1 MKAVVEFQG
10 FLDGN
15 NGYIIKELVVM
26 CVETGVSQQ
35 WLFRPPSSSI
45 HYNVQHSRPTRW
57 LSKYYHG
64 LAWNSGETA
73 YFRLEH
79 ILLVNTYFYDT
90 IYTKGLEKC
99 SFLSKL
105 MRRCVMNLEDID
117 CPSVKTLPYPED
129 ITCKHHKDK
138 SFSCALFN
146 AAKLVQWLIQVHT
159 IAATV

>member
-15 NGYIIKELVVM
+15 NDYIIKELVIM
-26 CVETGVSQQ
+26 CVETGVSRQ
-35 WLFRPPSSSI
+35 WLFRPPSSSA
-45 HYNVQHSRPTRW
+45 HYNIEHSQSSKW

-64 LAWNSGETA
+64 LAWASGETD
-73 YFRLEH
+73 YYHLEH

-105 MRRCVMNLEDID
+105 MRRCLVNLDDIG
-117 CPSVKTLPYPED
+117 CPSVKTLQYLKD
-129 ITCKHHKDK
+129 TTCKHHKDD
-138 SFSCALFN
+138 SFSCALVN
-146 AAKLVQWLIQVHT
+146 ATKLVHWLMKVHAV
-159 IAATV
+159 AATV